1 MEAFAQPKSQR
12 KPQPNQRIIEL
23 DALRGVAVIG
33 IVWMNVNAFALP
45 AQAYYNPT
53 VWGPGLGEASR
64 LDRIIWAVSF
74 VFIEDKFRTL
84 FAMLFGAGCLIL
96 LERDGER
103 EKGRRWRA
111 HYARM
116 AVLFAIG
123 AVHSILFAS
132 NDILRVFAL
141 AGCALPLLAALSARA
156 LFAICVGFITIHVG
170 GGFVALGAS
179 VLDYYQGRGA
189 SDASLLA
196 ERLFGSNP
204 ASVQYM
210 LDLGR
215 EGLGERALR
224 RFTSFGSQFAVI
236 GSALPI
242 NLAAMALGMGLWK
255 SELLQGKWRL
265 FLLQRCAA
273 ICALVAVPAL
283 LGLAWWVSENGFPA
297 SIAGMVGIVLS
308 APFDTALALAYAAL
322 AMALFRTEGALR
334 ERLAAVG
341 RLSLTNY
348 LMTSVILTAIFAS
361 WGMGLFGEVSR
372 AQSFALSFIP
382 IGAMLIWSPVWGRFA
397 GQGPFE
403 RLWRGAARLLS

>member
-1 MEAFAQPKSQR
+1 METFAQPKSQQR
-12 KPQPNQRIIEL
+12 PPPNQRIIEL
-23 DALRGVAVIG
+23 DALHGVAVIG
-33 IVWMNVNAFALP
+33 VVWMTVYAFALP
-45 AQAYYNPT
+45 AQGYYNPT

-103 EKGRRWRA
+103 KKGHPVRA

-116 AVLFAIG
+116 AALFAIG

-132 NDILRVFAL
+132 NDVLRVFAL
-141 AGCALPLLAALSARA
+141 AGCALPLLTVLSARS
-156 LFAICVGFITIHVG
+156 LFAICVGFIAVHVG
-170 GGFVALGAS
+170 GGVVALGAS
-179 VLDYYQGRGA
+179 VLDYYQGRPG

-210 LDLGR
+210 LDQGR
-215 EGLGERALR
+215 EGWEERIARSLTGLR
-224 RFTSFGSQFAVI
+224 SQLSVI
-236 GSALPI
+236 GSAIPI

-273 ICALVAVPAL
+273 LCALAAVPAL
-283 LGLAWWVSENGFPA
+283 LGLAWWVSDNGFPA
-297 SIAGMVGIVLS
+297 SIAGMVGLVLS
-308 APFDTALALAYAAL
+308 APFDTALGLAYAAL
-322 AMALFRTEGALR
+322 AMAFFRKEGALR

-348 LMTSVILTAIFAS
+348 LLTSVILAAIFAS

-372 AQSFALSFIP
+372 VQGFAISFVP
-382 IGAMLIWSPVWGRFA
+382 IAAMLIWSPLWARFA

-403 RLWRGAARLLS
+403 RLWRSMTKLLS

>member
-1 MEAFAQPKSQR
+1 METFAQPKSQR
-12 KPQPNQRIIEL
+12 KPKPNQRIIEL

-96 LERDGER
+96 LERGGER
-103 EKGRRWRA
+103 PWRA

-116 AVLFAIG
+116 AVLLAIG
-123 AVHSILFAS
+123 LAHSVFFAS
-132 NDILRVFAL
+132 NDVLRVYAV
-141 AGCALPLLAALSARA
+141 AGCAMPLLAALSARA
-156 LFAICVGFITIHVG
+156 LFAICVGLIALHVG
-170 GGFVALGAS
+170 GGLVALGVS
-179 VLDYYQGRGA
+179 VLDFYQGRAG
-189 SDASLLA
+189 SDAALFA
-196 ERLFGSNP
+196 ERVFGSNP

-215 EGLGERALR
+215 EGLCERALR

-255 SELLQGKWRL
+255 SELLQGKWRF

-322 AMALFRTEGALR
+322 AMALFRTEGTLR